1 MLTNRKT
8 VSDVKEF
15 WSCDNKVADTE
26 DGAVK
31 ADPGAAQETVAEQP
45 EQETK
50 WSKEEILKQSR
61 KFNIDLT
68 PRLLYSRGDMV
79 ELLISSNISRYTE
92 FKSVTRVL
100 TRLGGRLE
108 QVPSSR
114 SDVFNTKQI
123 SVVEKRIL
131 MKFLTQCMQE
141 TEENAVD
148 PGKSFGDY
156 LKQQKL
162 TPNLMHY
169 VSHSIAMVPPTE
181 TATKGLAATRKFL
194 SSLGRFGPTPFLWS
208 MYGTGELPQVL
219 PIYFNKQFLQSLILL
234 QAFCR
239 LCAVFGGIYYLGKT
253 VNKIVVKN
261 NKVTAVVIENK
272 KIRCDHLV
280 VPAHQLPDTWRGGEE
295 GRGTSS
301 SRAVFLSAASLL
313 PSDKEQLTFLSLPQD
328 TSSAIHLVEVGA
340 GAAATPRGLHL
351 LHASAAGHLDLET
364 TMRVLGVVSEEQLVY
379 SLSWRHADP
388 GLNGEARPGSCVWS
402 AAGPAPELDFD
413 LAIANARA
421 IYSGMFP
428 EEEFLPRAPDPEEIV
443 FGEEEAQEQ
452 GKDQD
457 TEGEEVEEE
466 SGNEENAKNIAEGD
480 VIETEKNQD
489 GTE

>member
-1 MLTNRKT
+1 M
-8 VSDVKEF
+8 
-15 WSCDNKVADTE
+15 
-26 DGAVK
+26 
-31 ADPGAAQETVAEQP
+31 
-45 EQETK
+45 
-50 WSKEEILKQSR
+50 
-61 KFNIDLT
+61 
-68 PRLLYSRGDMV
+68 
-79 ELLISSNISRYTE
+79 
-92 FKSVTRVL
+92 
-100 TRLGGRLE
+100 
-108 QVPSSR
+108 
-114 SDVFNTKQI
+114 
-123 SVVEKRIL
+123 
-131 MKFLTQCMQE
+131 
-141 TEENAVD
+141 
-148 PGKSFGDY
+148 
-156 LKQQKL
+156 
-162 TPNLMHY
+162 
-169 VSHSIAMVPPTE
+169 
-181 TATKGLAATRKFL
+181 
-194 SSLGRFGPTPFLWS
+194 
-208 MYGTGELPQVL
+208 
-219 PIYFNKQFLQSLILL
+219 
-234 QAFCR
+234 
-239 LCAVFGGIYYLGKT
+239 CAVFGGIYYLGKT

-261 NKVTAVVIENK
+261 NKVTAVVIEDK

-280 VPAHQLPDTWRGGEE
+280 VPAHQLPDTWRGEE
-295 GRGTSS
+295 GRGSS
-301 SRAVFLSAASLL
+301 CSRAVFLSAASLL